1 MLVVPSLFFGGSMLS
16 RLMQPLNAL
25 GKKKNVKRRRH
36 SSSNGGDDLK
46 HQGDVK
52 VNL

>member
-25 GKKKNVKRRRH
+25 GKKKT
-36 SSSNGGDDLK
+36 SNAGGTPRVMVAMTSNTK
-46 HQGDVK
+46 GM
-52 VNL
+52 

>member
-25 GKKKNVKRRRH
+25 EKKNVKRRQH